1 MRVALLSLSSKKK
14 INKFWTNKNHIWIKN
29 NIYPWTKEKKF
40 SIHDY
45 RNK

>member
-29 NIYPWTKEKKF
+29 NIIKTILML
-40 SIHDY
+40 SL
-45 RNK
+45 NKREEI